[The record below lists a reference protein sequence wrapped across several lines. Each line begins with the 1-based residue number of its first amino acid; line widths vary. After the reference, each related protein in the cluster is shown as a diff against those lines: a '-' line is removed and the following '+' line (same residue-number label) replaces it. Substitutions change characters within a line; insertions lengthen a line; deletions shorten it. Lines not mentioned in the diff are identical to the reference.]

1 MDNFPIPDGG
11 EHGPRK
17 GGHSLRKRAR
27 VDYTFEHIDD
37 DVVVPNSTSS
47 ARGKKRRSEVN
58 FDTDDFYTNDP
69 KRRGASM
76 GADTPSNRRK
86 NPTRKSSDLKAFHH
100 AALQDDDNDV
110 QDTIEVGAYYSDVDD
125 SELREA
131 AESNNSSP
139 QAKMSSKGSPKK
151 SPKKEFT
158 QNELPGPQ
166 ADGTRQLEPSMNDDK
181 TVPEVETLKQISSE
195 QLPSVVEPSSTSI
208 EESVS
213 QPAEP
218 LAERIPKVELQPEAL
233 SARQEPSAA
242 ADIHHDVS
250 AVEEPAAVPDARSEP
265 AATTVSDTQAKEV
278 EPEAVPVPVSEPV
291 SEPISVPV
299 SEPVPDPVS
308 DPVSEPEPVSLPVA
322 APIIAP
328 LATTDNMN
336 NKNESVHS
344 PIVPAAE
351 PEPTNSVAEVPAAE
365 AFPEAFPQ
373 HNSELDS
380 SATNNISIKE
390 EAPHH
395 TTLEEVPESPDQ
407 PLNQHQENKM
417 DEMEIDSVNQ
427 EPLAQD
433 VEMPDAVPLDT
444 QEPAPAAAIS
454 PPSPPPPLPSAL
466 SPSLSKTLSTPPPK
480 SPPKSVSELLAPS
493 PAPSPAKELEHS
505 QDALNNTSPPAD
517 AAIEAPVP
525 VEVNGDLTQAEQLNN
540 DGIEN
545 NKDKDATEVVATVD
559 ELPTPDLPQA
569 PIAQESIAQEP
580 IAQEPIAQEPI
591 AQEPVAQESVTQEPV
606 AQEPVSQEPIAQ
618 EPVAIS
624 SHTELKATT
633 PPPAETIETPASSA
647 PSETKSS
654 PQKPVAPRIAM
665 ESMPQPTP
673 VGRWSHLKPYID
685 GEFSLYPEKKG
696 QSNDDG
702 TGDDANPEGKDTD
715 MEPMVDDQDDAGE
728 GGGLE
733 APTPALN
740 TPTRGSPV
748 ADSAD
753 PTAFN
758 SPAPIGEDGDE
769 ADVSE
774 SQELPGRNRYYKY
787 RKLRDPEE
795 YIAAVENYEDMSTED
810 LYDILEA
817 INLSLVQWQD
827 EWTDQGAIVDDHE
840 NALRRRAADAK
851 YEARTRNL
859 RQHGVNFEEPEFA
872 VKGSK
877 SRDREGLNE
886 TRYLQGQDRIMAAT
900 YGFEYDPHPS
910 KIGKQNPET
919 QQVGIMTRGRS
930 LRNQPKQTAKATETD
945 EVVGK
950 RQRKPVQLFDPA
962 TQDVSRSSTPVPTT
976 RGGARRRKNAN
987 GDDDVQPA
995 PTVSF
1000 NEAVSDGEAA
1010 GPKTRR
1016 KRGTR
1021 GKNAASA
1028 EDPVSTLEV
1037 EEAAQEELSKSTRRS
1052 RARPAVKYE
1061 EADPNEF
1068 VDDEPQEEEEDEEE
1082 VEEKEEKPP
1091 VRRHLLTL
1099 KLPKGFLAEVTPD
1112 IEMADNGD
1120 SRPTTASSEE
1130 SAHTVESAYSFR
1142 PKRQKRFRDDPDET
1156 EESAQAP
1163 PKKRGKRTSG
1173 GTTTSEIP
1181 SAASTPAPSIEPA
1194 QAQNNRKIQKIK
1206 VVRSG
1211 QDTKNGGAPPPPPP
1225 PPAPAVTPVEEGDD
1239 SPKDYKSMTKSEK
1252 MSASMKNRWANGNMA
1267 GAVEKRKA
1275 TLAAKKAAQAAAE
1288 QRTGVVAPKPKGNK
1302 ATVKRDSTLKMHMQP
1317 DQPQVPQQQQQQ
1329 QQPQQQPPMLH
1340 QQPSMHPHQHQH
1352 HQLPPQPQH
1361 QHQHPDQYQHQHQ
1374 HQHPHHSLHLQQQ
1387 QQPQMHQPHP
1397 HHLPPPPPPHQPG
1410 NPPPPF
1416 IHGHGQHHN
1425 HGHGHGMPGMGY
1437 PY

>member
-1 MDNFPIPDGG
+1 MDNFPIPDGSD
-11 EHGPRK
+11 HGPRK

-37 DVVVPNSTSS
+37 DVIVPNSTSS

-125 SELREA
+125 SELREP
-131 AESNNSSP
+131 AESNHSSP
-139 QAKMSSKGSPKK
+139 QTKISPNGSPKK

-158 QNELPGPQ
+158 QHELPGPQ
-166 ADGTRQLEPSMNDDK
+166 ADGTHQLEP
-181 TVPEVETLKQISSE
+181 
-195 QLPSVVEPSSTSI
+195 
-208 EESVS
+208 
-213 QPAEP
+213 
-218 LAERIPKVELQPEAL
+218 
-233 SARQEPSAA
+233 
-242 ADIHHDVS
+242 
-250 AVEEPAAVPDARSEP
+250 
-265 AATTVSDTQAKEV
+265 
-278 EPEAVPVPVSEPV
+278 
-291 SEPISVPV
+291 
-299 SEPVPDPVS
+299 
-308 DPVSEPEPVSLPVA
+308 
-322 APIIAP
+322 
-328 LATTDNMN
+328 
-336 NKNESVHS
+336 ESVHS
-344 PIVPAAE
+344 PIVPAAG
-351 PEPTNSVAEVPAAE
+351 PELVNSIAEVPAAE
-365 AFPEAFPQ
+365 PLLQDNPEP
-373 HNSELDS
+373 NS

-390 EAPHH
+390 EAPYQ

-417 DEMEIDSVNQ
+417 DEMEIDPVNQ
-427 EPLAQD
+427 GPLAQD
-433 VEMPDAVPLDT
+433 VEMADAAPLDT
-444 QEPAPAAAIS
+444 QDPTPAAAIS
-454 PPSPPPPLPSAL
+454 PSSPPPPPPAAPSPLPS
-466 SPSLSKTLSTPPPK
+466 KTPSTPPPK
-480 SPPKSVSELLAPS
+480 SLAKSVSEPPAPS
-493 PAPSPAKELEHS
+493 PAPSPVPSPAKELEDS
-505 QDALNNTSPPAD
+505 QHVLDSTSPPAD
-517 AAIEAPVP
+517 AATEAPVP
-525 VEVNGDLTQAEQLNN
+525 VDVNGDSAQVEQLNN
-540 DGIEN
+540 EGIESIESVEN
-545 NKDKDATEVVATVD
+545 NKDKEAAEVVATAN
-559 ELPTPDLPQA
+559 ELPIPDSPHA
-569 PIAQESIAQEP
+569 P
-580 IAQEPIAQEPI
+580 
-591 AQEPVAQESVTQEPV
+591 V
-606 AQEPVSQEPIAQ
+606 AQ

-624 SHTELKATT
+624 SPTELRAPT

-673 VGRWSHLKPYID
+673 VGRWAHLKPYVD
-685 GEFSLYPEKKG
+685 GEFVLYPEKKG
-696 QSNDDG
+696 QSNEDG
-702 TGDDANPEGKDTD
+702 TADDANPEGKDTD

-795 YIAAVENYEDMSTED
+795 YISAVENYEDMSTED
-810 LYDILEA
+810 LFEVLEA
-817 INLSLVQWQD
+817 INVSLVQWQD

-840 NALRRRAADAK
+840 NSLRRRAADAK

-859 RQHGVNFEEPEFA
+859 RQHGVNYEEPEFA
-872 VKGSK
+872 VKGYK
-877 SRDREGLNE
+877 SRDKEGLNE

-995 PTVSF
+995 PSVSF
-1000 NEAVSDGEAA
+1000 NNEGVSDSEAA

-1021 GKNAASA
+1021 GKNAAFV
-1028 EDPVSTLEV
+1028 EDPVSTLDA
-1037 EEAAQEELSKSTRRS
+1037 EEAAQEEPSKSTRRG

-1068 VDDEPQEEEEDEEE
+1068 VDDEPQEEEEEEEE
-1082 VEEKEEKPP
+1082 VEEDEKDEKPP

-1099 KLPKGFLAEVTPD
+1099 KLPRGFLTEATPD
-1112 IEMADNGD
+1112 MEIVDNGD

-1142 PKRQKRFRDDPDET
+1142 PKRQKRFRDDPDGA

-1173 GTTTSEIP
+1173 GTATSEIL
-1181 SAASTPAPSIEPA
+1181 STASTPAPSIEPA

-1206 VVRSG
+1206 VVRSS
-1211 QDTKNGGAPPPPPP
+1211 QDTKNGGAPPPPPQP
-1225 PPAPAVTPVEEGDD
+1225 PVPAVTPVEEGDD

-1252 MSASMKNRWANGNMA
+1252 MSASMKSKLFNRLLYAI
-1267 GAVEKRKA
+1267 R
-1275 TLAAKKAAQAAAE
+1275 TL
-1288 QRTGVVAPKPKGNK
+1288 
-1302 ATVKRDSTLKMHMQP
+1302 TLCR
-1317 DQPQVPQQQQQQ
+1317 
-1329 QQPQQQPPMLH
+1329 
-1340 QQPSMHPHQHQH
+1340 SM
-1352 HQLPPQPQH
+1352 
-1361 QHQHPDQYQHQHQ
+1361 
-1374 HQHPHHSLHLQQQ
+1374 
-1387 QQPQMHQPHP
+1387 
-1397 HHLPPPPPPHQPG
+1397 G
-1410 NPPPPF
+1410 
-1416 IHGHGQHHN
+1416 
-1425 HGHGHGMPGMGY
+1425 
-1437 PY
+1437 

>member
-1 MDNFPIPDGG
+1 
-11 EHGPRK
+11 
-17 GGHSLRKRAR
+17 

-86 NPTRKSSDLKAFHH
+86 NPSRKSSDLKAFHH

-125 SELREA
+125 SELKEA
-131 AESNNSSP
+131 AESNHSSP
-139 QAKMSSKGSPKK
+139 QAKISPKGSPKK

-158 QNELPGPQ
+158 QHELPGPQ
-166 ADGTRQLEPSMNDDK
+166 AGGTHQLEPSTRDEK
-181 TVPEVETLKQISSE
+181 TVPGMETLEKAPSE
-195 QLPSVVEPSSTSI
+195 QLPSVVEPPSTSV

-218 LAERIPKVELQPEAL
+218 QIEEFPKVEPQPEAL
-233 SARQEPSAA
+233 SAQQAPSAA
-242 ADIHHDVS
+242 ADIYHGVP
-250 AVEEPAAVPDARSEP
+250 AVAEPAAVPDARSKP
-265 AATTVSDTQAKEV
+265 AVTTVSDAQAKEV
-278 EPEAVPVPVSEPV
+278 QPEAVPVPVSESV
-291 SEPISVPV
+291 SEPV
-299 SEPVPDPVS
+299 SEPVPEPV
-308 DPVSEPEPVSLPVA
+308 PEPLSLPVT

-328 LATTDNMN
+328 LATADNVN
-336 NKNESVHS
+336 NKSESNHS

-351 PEPTNSVAEVPAAE
+351 PEPVNGVVEVPAAE
-365 AFPEAFPQ
+365 PFPQ
-373 HNSELDS
+373 DNPEPDS
-380 SATNNISIKE
+380 SAANNISIKE
-390 EAPHH
+390 EAPHQ

-417 DEMEIDSVNQ
+417 DEMEIDPINQ

-433 VEMPDAVPLDT
+433 VEMTDAVPLDT
-444 QEPAPAAAIS
+444 QEPASAAAIS
-454 PPSPPPPLPSAL
+454 PSSPPPPPPAASSPLP
-466 SPSLSKTLSTPPPK
+466 SKTLSTPPPK
-480 SPPKSVSELLAPS
+480 SPAKSVSEPS
-493 PAPSPAKELEHS
+493 APSPAKELEQS
-505 QDALNNTSPPAD
+505 QHALDSTSPPAD
-517 AAIEAPVP
+517 AAIEAPAP
-525 VEVNGDLTQAEQLNN
+525 VDVNGDSAQVEQLNN
-540 DGIEN
+540 ESIEN
-545 NKDKDATEVVATVD
+545 NKDKAATEVVATVN
-559 ELPTPDLPQA
+559 ELPITNSPQV
-569 PIAQESIAQEP
+569 
-580 IAQEPIAQEPI
+580 
-591 AQEPVAQESVTQEPV
+591 PV
-606 AQEPVSQEPIAQ
+606 AQ

-624 SHTELKATT
+624 SPTELKAPT

-654 PQKPVAPRIAM
+654 PQKPIAPRIAM

-673 VGRWSHLKPYID
+673 VGRWAHLKPYVD
-685 GEFSLYPEKKG
+685 GEFVLYPEKKG
-696 QSNDDG
+696 QSNEDG
-702 TGDDANPEGKDTD
+702 TADDTNPEGKDTD

-728 GGGLE
+728 GAGLE
-733 APTPALN
+733 ALTPALN

-795 YIAAVENYEDMSTED
+795 YISAVENYEDMSTED
-810 LYDILEA
+810 LFEVLEA
-817 INLSLVQWQD
+817 INVSLVQWQD

-840 NALRRRAADAK
+840 NSLRRRAADAK

-859 RQHGVNFEEPEFA
+859 RQHGVNWEEPEFA
-872 VKGSK
+872 VKGHK
-877 SRDREGLNE
+877 SRDKEGLNE

-987 GDDDVQPA
+987 GDDDVQPV
-995 PTVSF
+995 PSVSF
-1000 NEAVSDGEAA
+1000 NNEAISDGEAA

-1021 GKNAASA
+1021 GKNAAFA
-1028 EDPVSTLEV
+1028 EDHVSTLDA
-1037 EEAAQEELSKSTRRS
+1037 EEAAQEEPSKSTRRG

-1068 VDDEPQEEEEDEEE
+1068 VDDEPQEEEEEEEEE
-1082 VEEKEEKPP
+1082 VEEKEKDEKPP

-1099 KLPKGFLAEVTPD
+1099 KLPRGFLTEVTPD
-1112 IEMADNGD
+1112 IEIVDNGD

-1130 SAHTVESAYSFR
+1130 SAHTAGSAYSFR
-1142 PKRQKRFRDDPDET
+1142 PKRQKRFRDDPGEA

-1181 SAASTPAPSIEPA
+1181 STASTPAPFIEPA

-1225 PPAPAVTPVEEGDD
+1225 APAPAVTPVEEGDD

-1252 MSASMKNRWANGNMA
+1252 MSASMKSKMFNRLHYAIH
-1267 GAVEKRKA
+1267 
-1275 TLAAKKAAQAAAE
+1275 TL
-1288 QRTGVVAPKPKGNK
+1288 
-1302 ATVKRDSTLKMHMQP
+1302 TLCR
-1317 DQPQVPQQQQQQ
+1317 
-1329 QQPQQQPPMLH
+1329 
-1340 QQPSMHPHQHQH
+1340 SM
-1352 HQLPPQPQH
+1352 
-1361 QHQHPDQYQHQHQ
+1361 
-1374 HQHPHHSLHLQQQ
+1374 
-1387 QQPQMHQPHP
+1387 
-1397 HHLPPPPPPHQPG
+1397 
-1410 NPPPPF
+1410 
-1416 IHGHGQHHN
+1416 GQW
-1425 HGHGHGMPGMGY
+1425 
-1437 PY
+1437 

>member
-58 FDTDDFYTNDP
+58 FDTDDFYTNEP

-125 SELREA
+125 SELREP
-131 AESNNSSP
+131 AESNHSSP
-139 QAKMSSKGSPKK
+139 QTKMSPKGSPKK

-158 QNELPGPQ
+158 QHELPGPQ
-166 ADGTRQLEPSMNDDK
+166 PGGTHQFEPSTHGEK
-181 TVPEVETLKQISSE
+181 AVTGIETLENVSSE
-195 QLPSVVEPSSTSI
+195 QLASSVVEPPSTSI
-208 EESVS
+208 EQSIS
-213 QPAEP
+213 QPTEP
-218 LAERIPKVELQPEAL
+218 QIEEFPKVEPQPEAL
-233 SARQEPSAA
+233 GTQQESSTA
-242 ADIHHDVS
+242 ADIYHDVP

-265 AATTVSDTQAKEV
+265 AATTVSDAQAKEV
-278 EPEAVPVPVSEPV
+278 EPEAIPVPVSEPV
-291 SEPISVPV
+291 LEPAVPV
-299 SEPVPDPVS
+299 SEPVLE
-308 DPVSEPEPVSLPVA
+308 PVSEPVPEPVSLPVT

-328 LATTDNMN
+328 PATADNMN
-336 NKNESVHS
+336 NKSESVHS

-351 PEPTNSVAEVPAAE
+351 PEPVNSVAEVPAVE
-365 AFPEAFPQ
+365 PFPQ
-373 HNSELDS
+373 DNPEPDS

-390 EAPHH
+390 EAPYQ
-395 TTLEEVPESPDQ
+395 TTLAEVPESPDQ
-407 PLNQHQENKM
+407 SLNQHQENKM

-427 EPLAQD
+427 GPLAQD
-433 VEMPDAVPLDT
+433 VEMTDAAPLDT
-444 QEPAPAAAIS
+444 QEPTSAAAIS
-454 PPSPPPPLPSAL
+454 PTSPPAASSPLP
-466 SPSLSKTLSTPPPK
+466 SKTLSTPPPK
-480 SPPKSVSELLAPS
+480 SPAKSVSDPPAPSSAPS
-493 PAPSPAKELEHS
+493 PIPSPASSPAKELEGS
-505 QDALNNTSPPAD
+505 QHVRDNTSPQAD
-517 AAIEAPVP
+517 AATEAPAP
-525 VEVNGDLTQAEQLNN
+525 VDVNGDAAQVEQLNN
-540 DGIEN
+540 EGIESIEN
-545 NKDKDATEVVATVD
+545 NKDKEAAEVVATVN
-559 ELPTPDLPQA
+559 ELPIPDSPQA
-569 PIAQESIAQEP
+569 P
-580 IAQEPIAQEPI
+580 
-591 AQEPVAQESVTQEPV
+591 V
-606 AQEPVSQEPIAQ
+606 AQ

-624 SHTELKATT
+624 SPTELRAPT

-654 PQKPVAPRIAM
+654 PQKPIAPRIAM

-673 VGRWSHLKPYID
+673 VGRWAHLKPYVD
-685 GEFSLYPEKKG
+685 GEFVLYPEKKG
-696 QSNDDG
+696 QSNEDG
-702 TGDDANPEGKDTD
+702 TADDANPEGKDTD

-795 YIAAVENYEDMSTED
+795 YISAVENYEDMSTED
-810 LYDILEA
+810 LFEVLEA
-817 INLSLVQWQD
+817 INVSLVQWQD

-840 NALRRRAADAK
+840 NSLRRRAADAK

-859 RQHGVNFEEPEFA
+859 RQHGVNYEEPEFA
-872 VKGSK
+872 VKGYK
-877 SRDREGLNE
+877 SRDKEGLNE

-987 GDDDVQPA
+987 GDDDVQPT
-995 PTVSF
+995 PSVSF
-1000 NEAVSDGEAA
+1000 NNEAVSDSEAA

-1021 GKNAASA
+1021 GKNAAFA
-1028 EDPVSTLEV
+1028 EDPVSTLDA
-1037 EEAAQEELSKSTRRS
+1037 EEAAQEEPSKSTRRG

-1068 VDDEPQEEEEDEEE
+1068 VDDEPQEEEEEEDEE
-1082 VEEKEEKPP
+1082 VEEEEKDEKPP
-1091 VRRHLLTL
+1091 IRRHLLTL
-1099 KLPKGFLAEVTPD
+1099 KLPRGFLTEATPD
-1112 IEMADNGD
+1112 MEIVDNGD

-1142 PKRQKRFRDDPDET
+1142 PKRQKRFRDDPDEA

-1173 GTTTSEIP
+1173 GTTTSEIV
-1181 SAASTPAPSIEPA
+1181 STASTPAPSIEPA

-1206 VVRSG
+1206 VVRSS
-1211 QDTKNGGAPPPPPP
+1211 QDTKNGGAPPPPPQ

-1252 MSASMKNRWANGNMA
+1252 MSASMKSKPFNRLLYTI
-1267 GAVEKRKA
+1267 R
-1275 TLAAKKAAQAAAE
+1275 TL
-1288 QRTGVVAPKPKGNK
+1288 
-1302 ATVKRDSTLKMHMQP
+1302 TLCR
-1317 DQPQVPQQQQQQ
+1317 
-1329 QQPQQQPPMLH
+1329 
-1340 QQPSMHPHQHQH
+1340 SM
-1352 HQLPPQPQH
+1352 
-1361 QHQHPDQYQHQHQ
+1361 
-1374 HQHPHHSLHLQQQ
+1374 
-1387 QQPQMHQPHP
+1387 
-1397 HHLPPPPPPHQPG
+1397 
-1410 NPPPPF
+1410 
-1416 IHGHGQHHN
+1416 GQW
-1425 HGHGHGMPGMGY
+1425 
-1437 PY
+1437 